1 LTEHT
6 YIDYTMD
13 RLRTLYKW
21 DPATRMTRQ
30 GKVPP
35 EFAVKVPQGVGTPGW
50 LCLTRDE
57 QSKPVSLWIPRREDA
72 QPQILRLVWD
82 ERCYEDTILRV
93 EYTSTHL
100 FIADVWLWN
109 GTRLFEKMNF
119 ANRASFLKNVI
130 PVVYT
135 PCQAFESRR
144 VALRD
149 TTASARGY
157 EYYTDSPGE
166 KGIYSDAPAVA
177 PAPAPVPDTNRYE
190 IVATDVPDVY
200 SVSAGGYLRVKTLA
214 LSKALRAMGRKFV
227 LECQKNTD
235 GTWTPVI
242 ESHPNTNGS
251 H

>member
-1 LTEHT
+1 
-6 YIDYTMD
+6 MN

-21 DPATRMTRQ
+21 DSSSRMTRQ

-119 ANRASFLKNVI
+119 ADRATFLRNAI
-130 PVVYT
+130 PAVYT

-149 TTASARGY
+149 VSASARGY
-157 EYYTDSPGE
+157 EYYTNSPGE
-166 KGIYSDAPAVA
+166 KGIYSDAVA
-177 PAPAPVPDTNRYE
+177 TPSPAPAPVPDTNRYE
-190 IVATDVPDVY
+190 IIATDVPDVY

-227 LECQKNTD
+227 LECQKNAD

>member
-1 LTEHT
+1 
-6 YIDYTMD
+6 
-13 RLRTLYKW
+13 
-21 DPATRMTRQ
+21 MTRQ
-30 GKVPP
+30 GKVPS

-93 EYTSTHL
+93 EYTATHL

-109 GTRLFEKMNF
+109 GTRLFEKMKF
-119 ANRASFLKNVI
+119 SDRATFLRNAI

-135 PCQAFESRR
+135 PCQPFESRR
-144 VALRD
+144 VTLRD
-149 TTASARGY
+149 VSASARGY
-157 EYYTDSPGE
+157 EYYTDLPGE
-166 KGIYSDAPAVA
+166 KGIYSDAVVA
-177 PAPAPVPDTNRYE
+177 PAPAPAPVLDTNRYE
-190 IVATDVPDVY
+190 IIATDVPDVY

-227 LECQKNTD
+227 LECQKNSD

>member
-1 LTEHT
+1 
-6 YIDYTMD
+6 MN
-13 RLRTLYKW
+13 RLRMLYKW
-21 DPATRMTRQ
+21 DPAIRMTRQ
-30 GKVPP
+30 GKVPS

-93 EYTSTHL
+93 EYTATHL

-119 ANRASFLKNVI
+119 ADRATFLRNAI

-149 TTASARGY
+149 TAASARGY
-157 EYYTDSPGE
+157 EYYTDLPGE
-166 KGIYSDAPAVA
+166 KGIYSDAVST
-177 PAPAPVPDTNRYE
+177 PVPTPVTDTNRYE
-190 IVATDVPDVY
+190 ISATDVPDVY

-214 LSKALRAMGRKFV
+214 LSKALRSLGRKFV
-227 LECQKNTD
+227 LECQKNPD

>member
-1 LTEHT
+1 
-6 YIDYTMD
+6 MN
-13 RLRTLYKW
+13 RLRTTYKW
-21 DPATRMTRQ
+21 DPAIRMTRQ
-30 GKVPP
+30 GKVPS

-82 ERCYEDTILRV
+82 ERCYEDTIFRV
-93 EYTSTHL
+93 EYTGTHI
-100 FIADVWLWN
+100 FIADVWMWN
-109 GTRLFEKMNF
+109 GTRMFEKMNF
-119 ANRASFLKNVI
+119 ADRATFLRNAI
-130 PVVYT
+130 PAVYT

-149 TTASARGY
+149 VSTSARGY

-166 KGIYSDAPAVA
+166 KGVYSVVEATTVPAIV
-177 PAPAPVPDTNRYE
+177 PVLLESNCYE

-227 LECQKNTD
+227 LECQKNAD

-242 ESHPNTNGS
+242 ESHSNTNGS

>member
-1 LTEHT
+1 
-6 YIDYTMD
+6 
-13 RLRTLYKW
+13 
-21 DPATRMTRQ
+21 MTRQ
-30 GKVPP
+30 GKVPS
-35 EFAVKVPQGVGTPGW
+35 EFVVKVPQGVGTPGW

-82 ERCYEDTILRV
+82 ERCYEDTIFRV
-93 EYTSTHL
+93 EYTATHL

-119 ANRASFLKNVI
+119 ADRATFLRNAI

-149 TTASARGY
+149 VSASARGY

-166 KGIYSDAPAVA
+166 KGVYSDVAPTTVPAVV
-177 PAPAPVPDTNRYE
+177 PVLLESNCYE

-242 ESHPNTNGS
+242 ESHSNTNGS

>member
-1 LTEHT
+1 
-6 YIDYTMD
+6 
-13 RLRTLYKW
+13 
-21 DPATRMTRQ
+21 MTRQ
-30 GKVPP
+30 GKVPS

-82 ERCYEDTILRV
+82 ERCYEDTIFRI
-93 EYTSTHL
+93 EYTGTHI

-109 GTRLFEKMNF
+109 GTRMFEKMNF
-119 ANRASFLKNVI
+119 ADRATFLRNAI
-130 PVVYT
+130 PAVYT

-149 TTASARGY
+149 VSASARGY

-166 KGIYSDAPAVA
+166 KGVYSVVEATTVPSVV
-177 PAPAPVPDTNRYE
+177 PVLLESNCYE

-227 LECQKNTD
+227 LECQKNAD

-242 ESHPNTNGS
+242 ESHSNTNGS